1 MSGRKF
7 YPSQWQQRERKHSP
21 RGAHDLIALPWA
33 GKEANGELVLPSP
46 QPTLFSHDAGIK
58 VGDNGTSST
67 SLSPGSCHL
76 EFSGLK
82 GEHRPWTDKL
92 VPGLTYQFGENL
104 EGTHSITYQHFPET
118 ALALA
123 GGCPG
128 PQGQWGEVSKAVEG
142 QVVCS
147 VE

>member
-1 MSGRKF
+1 MPSLADSACCRSLRQAQALPAVASVWEAVVCQGVNSTHPSGR
-7 YPSQWQQRERKHSP
+7 QQRERKHSP

-33 GKEANGELVLPSP
+33 GKEANGELVLPSL
-46 QPTLFSHDAGIK
+46 QPMLFSHDAGIG

-104 EGTHSITYQHFPET
+104 DTFNHLP
-118 ALALA
+118 AL
-123 GGCPG
+123 
-128 PQGQWGEVSKAVEG
+128 S
-142 QVVCS
+142 
-147 VE
+147 